1 MMAAEDSHQEPRA
14 TTKVCTTSRFENRP
28 SQNQGFQR
36 HETPKIAVFGV
47 EFAKSGYPRFTG

>member
-1 MMAAEDSHQEPRA
+1 MMAAEDSHQKPRA

-36 HETPKIAVFGV
+36 HETPKIAVSGV
-47 EFAKSGYPRFTG
+47 EFAKSG